1 MAFQITKA
9 VRRRVPMLISVA
21 GVSGSG
27 KTYSSLLL
35 AAGLAGP
42 KGRVGFLDTE
52 NGRGSMYADSPGIQA
67 ALPNGYEIAE
77 MREPF
82 APARYTEA
90 IQDFV
95 DAGVNVL
102 VIDSM
107 THEWEGHGGCSE
119 IAERNKRHGMDD
131 WATAKREHK
140 KFMNRK
146 LAQPID
152 IISCLRAR
160 EQVEYTKDGKGKTEV
175 VKLGV
180 QPVCEKNFIYEMTL
194 SLLIEA
200 ETHRPILK
208 KCPEPLLPI
217 FGNGDALVTKEMGIR
232 IREWAEGGAKTGG
245 PQQTLEDLQKMA
257 LHYAQDGLASYESFW
272 KSLAKEQR
280 TSLLPFHED
289 NKAIAARADTP
300 DEGKE

>member
-1 MAFQITKA
+1 MAFQIVKA
-9 VRRRVPMLISVA
+9 VRRRVPMLISMA

-42 KGRVGFLDTE
+42 NGRVGFLDTE
-52 NGRGSMYADSPGIQA
+52 NGRGSMYADSPGIKA
-67 ALPNGYEIAE
+67 ALPNGYEIAD

-82 APARYTEA
+82 APSRYTDA

-95 DAGVNVL
+95 DAGFNVL
-102 VIDSM
+102 VIDSG

-119 IAERNKRHGMDD
+119 IAERNKRQGMDD
-131 WATAKREHK
+131 WASAKKEHK
-140 KFMNRK
+140 RFMNRM

-152 IISCLRAR
+152 IIFCLRAR
-160 EQVEYTKDGKGKTEV
+160 EQVEYTKNANGKAEV

-180 QPVCEKNFIYEMTL
+180 QPVCEKNFIFEMTL

-208 KCPEPLLPI
+208 KCPEPLLPL
-217 FGNGDALVTKEMGIR
+217 FDGPTPLVTKEMGTR
-232 IREWAEGGAKTGG
+232 IRDWCEGGAKTGG
-245 PQQTLEDLQKMA
+245 PQQTAEQLQQQA
-257 LHYAQDGLASYESFW
+257 LHYCQDGTASYASFF
-272 KSLAKEQR
+272 KSLTNEERK
-280 TSLLPFHED
+280 SLQPFHED
-289 NKAIAARADTP
+289 NKAKAKLV
-300 DEGKE
+300 DEPEA